1 MHSQPK
7 VILMFKKIS
16 GQEKAW
22 EILISLEPEAVCK
35 NADATF
41 NSSLKLY
48 TLKLFGHEIYV
59 SLKDK
64 KITGSSSESEFIL
77 NNLGYFSG
85 LSILW
90 YLISAK
96 DIPPSGK
103 LINPSNIK
111 GGELFFRGSHV
122 LPLDKLAQK
131 YESDLNGF
139 FERGKIF
146 HSGKMDYGDA
156 SIKLYPFPMVPVII
170 ILWQKDD
177 EFPGRADLLL
187 DAACELHLPT
197 DIIWAT
203 AMISVLIMI

>member
-1 MHSQPK
+1 
-7 VILMFKKIS
+7 MFKNTS
-16 GQEKAW
+16 GQERAW
-22 EILISLEPEAVCK
+22 EILINELEPEAVCK

-41 NSSLKLY
+41 NSSLKFY

-77 NNLGYFSG
+77 NNLGYFSE

-90 YLISAK
+90 YLISSK
-96 DIPPSGK
+96 NIPPSEK

-131 YESDLNGF
+131 YENDIGGF

-146 HSGKMDYGDA
+146 HSEKMDYGDA
-156 SIKLYPFPMVPVII
+156 SIKLYPSPRVPVII

-177 EFPGRADLLL
+177 EFPARADLLL
-187 DAACELHLPT
+187 DATCELHLPA